1 MTCYKLH
8 PVYNKCLQIRPY
20 ILHPGDLRKIKTY
33 FCIKELSVEGRD
45 ERFPFP
51 IQERFSVLLFSPVS
65 WEVSHLNVFER
76 LSCHFTNMS
85 YFDFACDIS
94 LLNY

>member
-1 MTCYKLH
+1 MSFNKLH
-8 PVYNKCLQIRPY
+8 PVYMKCLQIHPN
-20 ILHPGDLRKIKTY
+20 ILHPSDLRKINTY

-65 WEVSHLNVFER
+65 WEVSY
-76 LSCHFTNMS
+76 HFMNMS
-85 YFDFACDIS
+85 YFDFAWDIR
-94 LLNY
+94 LPN